1 MKRAGLMPR
10 EILPGRRQLSPHA
23 QQVRA
28 TGSGDNTPPVLVEDG
43 SRFTWQREDLSVV
56 LVEPKIPQNSG
67 NVSRSC
73 AATRTPLH
81 LVAPAFAL
89 DDTKLK
95 RAGLDYWDWVCLK
108 PHGSVESFLEWY
120 AQLPG
125 EKRLIAFSK
134 LGKTHH
140 ATEGLYRRES
150 EGRPVRNFLMFGAE
164 DTVRGRRD
172 RLMSLARTLT
182 RGLVCAPYWQ
192 GLPDI
197 AHAAATDI
205 VRIPMAVDHVRSLN
219 LATSVGVGVFEVRM
233 VCRQPLL

>member
-1 MKRAGLMPR
+1 MALMPNIGQCATSFSLFLTHRCHMHTCSRSSSTWVLMKRAGLISR
-10 EILPGRRQLSPHA
+10 EILPARRQLSTT
-23 QQVRA
+23 VGTRA
-28 TGSGDNTPPVLVEDG
+28 VGASGSGDKTPPVLVEDG

-108 PHGSVESFLEWY
+108 PHASVESFLKWY
-120 AQLPG
+120 GQLPG

-150 EGRPVRNFLMFGAE
+150 KGRPVRNFLMFGAE
-164 DTVRGRRD
+164 DTVCGGRND
-172 RLMSLARTLT
+172 
-182 RGLVCAPYWQ
+182 
-192 GLPDI
+192 
-197 AHAAATDI
+197 
-205 VRIPMAVDHVRSLN
+205 
-219 LATSVGVGVFEVRM
+219 
-233 VCRQPLL
+233 